1 MGGLRAAD
9 KREDDD
15 MSAVAGIRGGFWVSA
30 LVVACLASPALT
42 AAERTP
48 LTPLAEMTKRSGFSK
63 DRSKVMLATKRCAAL
78 HSVVGGALRE
88 EGGDETTA
96 QENAE
101 YGAYLAKLVIEA
113 ETGHRTGVPVK
124 KIQAAVIEEVQG
136 YIKDYMLDLR
146 ANIERNRTFLSP
158 LFKADM
164 EICKVL
170 PKMVQALP
178 K

>member
-1 MGGLRAAD
+1 MGG
-9 KREDDD
+9 
-15 MSAVAGIRGGFWVSA
+15 VAGIRNGLCAST
-30 LVVACLASPALT
+30 LVLVYLASPPLT
-42 AAERTP
+42 AAERKP
-48 LTPLAEMTKRSGFSK
+48 LTPLAEMTKLSGFSK

-113 ETGHRTGVPVK
+113 EVGHRAGVPVK
-124 KIQAAVIEEVQG
+124 KIQSAVVEEVQG

-170 PKMVQALP
+170 PRMVQALP